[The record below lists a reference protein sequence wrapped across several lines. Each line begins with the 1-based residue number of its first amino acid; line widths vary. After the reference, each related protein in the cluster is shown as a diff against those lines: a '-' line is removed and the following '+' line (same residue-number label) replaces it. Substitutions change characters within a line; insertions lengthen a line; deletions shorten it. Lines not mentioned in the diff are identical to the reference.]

1 MNEKFWCS
9 KIEIIN
15 LIPCKDCLTL
25 DFISMEKEI
34 LIKDYSYELPQERIA
49 LYPLPKR
56 DQSKLLVYKDG
67 VIEHS
72 TFTQLSAFLPP
83 KSTLFFNNTRV
94 IPARLYF
101 QKETGATIELFLLN
115 PVWPSTLVQQAME
128 SKKSNRWVCT
138 IGNLKRWPDGT
149 TLVKSIRN
157 LTISATLIDREA
169 GVVEFNWTPA
179 ELSFAEIISQTGL
192 TPLPPYLKRQ
202 AEESDRLRYQTVYSN
217 LEGAV
222 AAPTAGLH
230 FTDRILEELK
240 SKGHKIE
247 FLTLH
252 VSAGTFQPV
261 KVENA
266 LDHPMHCEQI
276 IVTAENIQELL
287 SASSIIAVGTTSM
300 RTLESLYWYGVKL
313 INDPDLPFEIAQ
325 FDSYQLP
332 SNISK
337 LKALETIQNKM
348 ERENLDSIAGE
359 TSIMI
364 TPGYN
369 FKVTDALITN
379 FHQPG
384 STLMLLVAAF
394 VGNDWKRI
402 YNEALKYEYRF
413 LSYGDSSLLFP
424 SQKK

>member
-1 MNEKFWCS
+1 
-9 KIEIIN
+9 
-15 LIPCKDCLTL
+15 
-25 DFISMEKEI
+25 MEMEI

-49 LYPLPKR
+49 LYPLPER
-56 DQSKLLVYKDG
+56 DQSKLLVYRAG
-67 VIEHS
+67 AIEHS
-72 TFTQLSAFLPP
+72 KFTKLSSFLPA

-94 IPARLYF
+94 IPARLHF
-101 QKETGATIELFLLN
+101 QKETGATIELFLLS
-115 PVWPSTLVQQAME
+115 PVWPGTLVQQAME
-128 SKKSNRWVCT
+128 SKQSNRWVCT

-149 TLVKSIRN
+149 QLTKSIHQVS
-157 LTISATLIDREA
+157 ISATLIDREA
-169 GVVEFNWTPA
+169 GIVEFHWTPA

-217 LEGAV
+217 HEGAV

-240 SKGHKIE
+240 SKEHKIE

-266 LDHPMHCEQI
+266 FEHPMHCEQV
-276 IVTAENIQELL
+276 IVTSQNIMELV
-287 SASSIIAVGTTSM
+287 SANPTIAVGTTSL

-313 INDPDLPFEIAQ
+313 INDPSLAFEITQ
-325 FDSYQLP
+325 FDPYQLP
-332 SNISK
+332 SRISK
-337 LKALETIQNKM
+337 LKALEAIQKKM
-348 ERENLDSIAGE
+348 EIENLESITGE

-364 TPGYN
+364 MPGYD
-369 FKVTDALITN
+369 FKVADALITN

-394 VGNDWKRI
+394 VGSDWKDI
-402 YNEALKYEYRF
+402 YNEALKNDYRF

-424 SQKK
+424 NQSKQI

>member
-1 MNEKFWCS
+1 
-9 KIEIIN
+9 
-15 LIPCKDCLTL
+15 
-25 DFISMEKEI
+25 MEKKI

-49 LYPLPKR
+49 LYPLSER
-56 DQSKLLVYKDG
+56 DQSKLLVYRDG
-67 VIEHS
+67 AIEHS
-72 TFTQLSAFLPP
+72 KFTQLSSFLPP
-83 KSTLFFNNTRV
+83 RSTLFFNNTRV

-115 PVWPSTLVQQAME
+115 PVWPGTLVQQAME
-128 SKKSNRWVCT
+128 SKQSNRWVCT
-138 IGNLKRWPDGT
+138 IGNLKRWPDGAM
-149 TLVKSIRN
+149 LIKSIHN

-169 GVVEFNWTPA
+169 GIVEFNWTPA

-230 FTDRILEELK
+230 FTDRILEELR
-240 SKGHKIE
+240 SREHKIE

-266 LDHPMHCEQI
+266 FEHPMHCEQV
-276 IVTAENIQELL
+276 IVTSENIKGLL
-287 SASSIIAVGTTSM
+287 AANSTIAVGTTSL

-313 INDPDLPFEIAQ
+313 INDPSLPFEITQ
-325 FDSYQLP
+325 FDPYQLP
-332 SNISK
+332 AKISK
-337 LKALETIQNKM
+337 LKALEVIQKKM
-348 ERENLDSIAGE
+348 ERENLESITGE

-364 TPGYN
+364 MPGYG
-369 FKVTDALITN
+369 FKVADALITN

-394 VGNDWKRI
+394 VGSDWKNI
-402 YNEALKYEYRF
+402 YEEALKNDYRF
-413 LSYGDSSLLFP
+413 LSYGDSSLLFRDQ
-424 SQKK
+424 SKQI

>member
-1 MNEKFWCS
+1 
-9 KIEIIN
+9 
-15 LIPCKDCLTL
+15 
-25 DFISMEKEI
+25 MEMEI

-49 LYPLPKR
+49 LYPLPER
-56 DQSKLLVYKDG
+56 DQSKLLVYRAG
-67 VIEHS
+67 AIEHS
-72 TFTQLSAFLPP
+72 KFTKLCSFLPS

-101 QKETGATIELFLLN
+101 QKETGATIELFLLS

-128 SKKSNRWVCT
+128 SKQSNRWVCT

-149 TLVKSIRN
+149 KLTKSIQQV
-157 LTISATLIDREA
+157 TISATLIDREA
-169 GVVEFNWTPA
+169 GIVEFNWTPA
-179 ELSFAEIISQTGL
+179 ELIFAEIISQAGL

-217 LEGAV
+217 LDGAV

-240 SKGHKIE
+240 SKEHKIE

-252 VSAGTFQPV
+252 VGAGTFQPV

-266 LDHPMHCEQI
+266 FEHPMHGEQVM
-276 IVTAENIQELL
+276 VTRENIKALV
-287 SASSIIAVGTTSM
+287 SANTIAAVGTTSM

-313 INDPDLPFEIAQ
+313 INNTSLPFEITQ
-325 FDSYQLP
+325 FDPYQLP
-332 SNISK
+332 SKISK
-337 LKALETIQNKM
+337 LHALETIQKKM
-348 ERENLDSIAGE
+348 EIENLESITGE

-364 TPGYN
+364 VPGYD
-369 FKVTDALITN
+369 FRVVDALITN

-394 VGNDWKRI
+394 VGSDWKDI
-402 YNEALKYEYRF
+402 YNEALKNDYRF

-424 SQKK
+424 NQSKQI

>member
-1 MNEKFWCS
+1 
-9 KIEIIN
+9 
-15 LIPCKDCLTL
+15 
-25 DFISMEKEI
+25 MEKEI
-34 LIKDYSYELPQERIA
+34 LIKDYSYQLPNERIA
-49 LYPLPKR
+49 LYPLAER
-56 DQSKLLVYKDG
+56 DQSKLLVYKDS
-67 VIEHS
+67 VIQHS
-72 TFTQLSAFLPP
+72 KFTQLPSFLPR

-115 PVWPSTLVQQAME
+115 PIWPSTLIQHAME
-128 SKKSNRWVCT
+128 SKQANRWVCT
-138 IGNLKRWPDGT
+138 IGNLKRWT
-149 TLVKSIRN
+149 ENTKLTKSIGD
-157 LTISATLIDREA
+157 LTISATLINHDT
-169 GVVEFNWTPA
+169 GLVEFNWTPA
-179 ELSFAEIISQTGL
+179 ELSFAEIISRTGL

-202 AEESDRLRYQTVYSN
+202 SEESDRLRYQTVYSN

-240 SKGHKIE
+240 NNGHKIE

-261 KVENA
+261 KVDNA
-266 LDHPMHCEQI
+266 LEHPMHSEQVI
-276 IVTAENIQELL
+276 ITSENIKELL
-287 SASSIIAVGTTSM
+287 GANTIVAVGTTTL

-313 INDPDLPFEIAQ
+313 TLDQDLPFEIAQ
-325 FDSYQLP
+325 FDSHQLP

-337 LKALETIQNKM
+337 SKALEAIQNKI
-348 ERENLDSIAGE
+348 ERENLDSIKGE

-364 TPGYN
+364 TPGYE

-394 VGNDWKRI
+394 VGNDWKHI
-402 YNEALKYEYRF
+402 YDEALLNGYRF
-413 LSYGDSSLLFP
+413 LSYGDSSILFLN
-424 SQKK
+424 QKSMLKAN

>member
-1 MNEKFWCS
+1 
-9 KIEIIN
+9 
-15 LIPCKDCLTL
+15 
-25 DFISMEKEI
+25 MEMEI
-34 LIKDYSYELPQERIA
+34 LIKDYLYELPEERIA
-49 LYPLPKR
+49 LYPLPER

-67 VIEHS
+67 AIEHS
-72 TFTQLSAFLPP
+72 KFTKLSSFLPA

-101 QKETGATIELFLLN
+101 QKETGATIELFLLS
-115 PVWPSTLVQQAME
+115 PVWPGTLIQQAME
-128 SKKSNRWVCT
+128 SKQSNRWVCT

-149 TLVKSIRN
+149 KLTKGIHN
-157 LTISATLIDREA
+157 LTISARLIDREA
-169 GVVEFNWTPA
+169 GIVEFHWTPA

-240 SKGHKIE
+240 SKEHKIE

-266 LDHPMHCEQI
+266 FEHPMHCEQV
-276 IVTAENIQELL
+276 IVTSQNIMELV
-287 SASSIIAVGTTSM
+287 SANPTIAVGTTSL

-313 INDPDLPFEIAQ
+313 INDPSLAFEITQ
-325 FDSYQLP
+325 FDPYQLP
-332 SNISK
+332 SRISK
-337 LKALETIQNKM
+337 LKALEAIQKKM
-348 ERENLDSIAGE
+348 EIENLESITGE

-364 TPGYN
+364 MPGYD
-369 FKVTDALITN
+369 FKVADALITN

-394 VGNDWKRI
+394 VGSDWKDI
-402 YNEALKYEYRF
+402 YNEALKNDYRF

-424 SQKK
+424 NQSKQI